1 MTLVMEVFLAVEIQA
16 VIAPKRQEVSL
27 PAIALVALLSN
38 DLEVKFIRILHSYI
52 LSIYYDGR
60 NVGICTIFFEN
71 NYNNMSVVV
80 KRAVSSSAYW
90 DALCNTILEQVF
102 SALQSR
108 KICISILSQF
118 VSSSIRICIH
128 EKSRNVLK
136 NRSRFAFIY
145 TQYTTN
151 DLNKI

>member
-60 NVGICTIFFEN
+60 NVGICTIFFERII
-71 NYNNMSVVV
+71 
-80 KRAVSSSAYW
+80 K
-90 DALCNTILEQVF
+90 LCPSL
-102 SALQSR
+102 
-108 KICISILSQF
+108 
-118 VSSSIRICIH
+118 
-128 EKSRNVLK
+128 
-136 NRSRFAFIY
+136 
-145 TQYTTN
+145 
-151 DLNKI
+151 